1 MTKQVNNFFKSPKV
15 KASLEFFTKSY
26 ARMFLL
32 IYLVFSLIGALAL
45 KMPIASKTP
54 LKFVDTLLLSV
65 SAMSTTGLSSINF
78 ADLTLFGQVVLIL
91 IMEFG
96 GMGIYML
103 FALFLTNS
111 GSKIGVEQRVFLA
124 NEQNLPSLR
133 GVIRTTKKVFYTLVL
148 IQLIGVIFCTSY
160 IYFAMPEFQE
170 ISFTKALFYGV
181 FLSVSLFMNA
191 GFVPLPVDFPTLLL
205 NGHIVFF
212 IGCAF
217 LIFLGGL
224 GYIPLISLADYIKA
238 KVKKTDF
245 RFSKIAKILFFAH
258 VLLWIFG
265 FVVLTSLE
273 FNSPALAKLNGPQR
287 LTATFFTSISAR
299 SAGFSVIPQ
308 ASLAREGSIIV
319 MIILMFIGASPNSAG
334 GGVRTTTVVL
344 IIAAIFSHI
353 KAESQ
358 TKLGKKLAFKED
370 TVKKAFIVAT
380 AVALVL
386 IISIF
391 VVAVAEQN
399 YFESQLQIA
408 KTSALKGE
416 HFQEPLT
423 FSLKDIVFEL
433 VSAFG
438 LVGYSRGLTFGTKLL
453 ITKWAIIFMMFFGR
467 VGPITFL
474 RAFSFKQ
481 KVTQT
486 YKISEIDLIIS

>member
-1 MTKQVNNFFKSPKV
+1 MTKQVNKFFKSPKF
-15 KASLEFFTKSY
+15 KATVEFFTKSY

-32 IYLVFSLIGALAL
+32 IYLVFSLIGALVL
-45 KMPIASKTP
+45 KMPLAAKTP

-78 ADLTLFGQVVLIL
+78 SDLTLFGQVVLIL

-133 GVIRTTKKVFYTLVL
+133 GVIRTTKKVFYTLMV

-160 IYFAMPEFQE
+160 IYFMMPEFKD
-170 ISFTKALFYGV
+170 ITFTKALFYGV

-191 GFVPLPVDFPTLLL
+191 GFVPLPVDFPTLLA
-205 NGHIVFF
+205 NGHSAFF

-238 KVKKTDF
+238 KVKKTEF

-265 FVVLTSLE
+265 FIVLTSLE
-273 FNSPALAKLNGPQR
+273 FNSPALSKLTGPQK

-308 ASLAREGSIIV
+308 PYLAREGSIIV

-344 IIAAIFSHI
+344 IIAAIFSH
-353 KAESQ
+353 ARSESQ
-358 TKLGKKLAFKED
+358 TRLGKKLAFKEE

-380 AVALVL
+380 TVALAL
-386 IISIF
+386 ILCIF
-391 VVAVAEQN
+391 IVSVAEQN
-399 YFESQLQIA
+399 YFENQMQIA
-408 KTSALKGE
+408 KAAALRGE
-416 HFQEPLT
+416 NLHTPIP
-423 FSLKDIVFEL
+423 FSLKDIVFEF

-438 LVGYSRGLTFGTKLL
+438 LVGYSRGLTSGTKLAL
-453 ITKWAIIFMMFFGR
+453 TKWAIILMMFFGR

-481 KVTQT
+481 KLTQT